1 MSPRKR
7 LSPTT
12 QQPTYSMQENDAVAC
27 AVASGGSPLVV
38 PNLGTTTTTTMPRS
52 SRSAEEHRLMRLL
65 CWLSVLMTMAAL
77 LLVAVVEH
85 EHARKIMMMHHNGRS
100 TNRRPMNLVFETH
113 SHQAPFCTDMKPDDV
128 TFTLVT
134 QCTDSRLWMLEHHC
148 ARWSNNNHHQAPIS
162 LVVYTNRTLHD
173 VERQLRQMHCDD
185 QVTVQVHPADTL
197 IDYPINTLRNMALQA
212 VKTSHAV
219 YMDVDFWPSAD
230 LQDVLSLHKARLAAD
245 YRQALVVPAFA
256 LQRQCAEWR
265 ECPEHNLPLMPANI
279 HDVFDGL
286 VAHRL
291 FPFDPTNRGAHGS
304 TRYQDWLSQS
314 ADDLLSIP
322 CFQSQRY
329 EPYLVVRH
337 CDKLPPFQEGFV
349 GYGKNKVSWV
359 MQLRRAGWLFDQ
371 IGVGFLVHYPHLD
384 SPARQAWNG
393 EATAK
398 VGRRTS
404 MMRRPSDDAV
414 LQQTKRGVTDQL
426 FVEFRDWLDEN
437 YPAED
442 AFVMDLSKHPQ
453 IRTPLCDDGMDDD
466 SKLWVARET
475 LL

>member
-12 QQPTYSMQENDAVAC
+12 QQPTYTMQENDADAC
-27 AVASGGSPLVV
+27 AVASGGSSLVV
-38 PNLGTTTTTTMPRS
+38 PSLGTEPRS
-52 SRSAEEHRLMRLL
+52 TNSRSAEERRLMRILF
-65 CWLSVLMTMAAL
+65 WLTVLMTTVAL

-85 EHARKIMMMHHNGRS
+85 EHSRKLMQHNGQS
-100 TNRRPMNLVFETH
+100 NNRRSMNLVFEMH
-113 SHQAPFCTDMKPDDV
+113 SKQAPVFTELKPEEV
-128 TFTLVT
+128 SFTLVT
-134 QCTDSRLWMLEHHC
+134 QCTDGRLWMLEHHC
-148 ARWSNNNHHQAPIS
+148 ARWSNNHQAPIS
-162 LVVYTNRTLHD
+162 LVVYTNRTLQD
-173 VERQLRQMHCDD
+173 VQQQLRQMHCDD
-185 QVTVQVHPADTL
+185 QVTVQVHPSDTL
-197 IDYPINTLRNMALQA
+197 IDYPINVLRNMALQA
-212 VKTSHAV
+212 VKTSHAM
-219 YMDVDFWPSAD
+219 YIDVDFWPSAD
-230 LQDVLSLHKARLAAD
+230 LHHVLNLHKAHLAAD

-265 ECPEHNLPLMPANI
+265 ECPEHNLPLMPSTI
-279 HDVFDGL
+279 HDVYDGL

-291 FPFDPTNRGAHGS
+291 FPFDPTNRRAHGS

-314 ADDLLSIP
+314 ADDLLPIP
-322 CFQSQRY
+322 CFQSHRY

-337 CDKLPPFQEGFV
+337 CDQLPPFQEGFV

-359 MQLRRAGWLFDQ
+359 MQLRRAGWKFDQ
-371 IGVGFLVHYPHLD
+371 VGVGFVVHYPHLD

-426 FVEFRDWLDEN
+426 FVEFRDWLDET
-437 YPAED
+437 YPKED
-442 AFVMDLSKHPQ
+442 EITTNDGKQPQ

-466 SKLWVARET
+466 SKLWVAREN